1 MATIYIVDIYT
12 MYLLCI
18 NPLGECST
26 HSPPPIMYLLLAVDT
41 YPHKSGLFGIYIS
54 CETGECDGVRLGY
67 VCRDET
73 CILTTTGTAKAV

>member
-1 MATIYIVDIYT
+1 

-41 YPHKSGLFGIYIS
+41 YPHKSGLFWWPILK
-54 CETGECDGVRLGY
+54 LGTY
-67 VCRDET
+67 PHKPGGSGS
-73 CILTTTGTAKAV
+73 L